1 MRGTYWYQ
9 ESRVTHIVP
18 EPLVQQIAT
27 AIENY
32 RHTTNESPKHIIVY
46 RGGVSEGEF
55 AAVSPIRRLTFPN
68 SSAEQ

>member
-18 EPLVQQIAT
+18 EPLVMHVVM
-27 AIENY
+27 AIEDY
-32 RHTTNESPKHIIVY
+32 QKETDHFPQHIFVY

-55 AAVSPIRRLTFPN
+55 AAVSPLPSHLSECLN
-68 SSAEQ
+68 SE